1 MLCFDTRFFCST
13 VYKICSYNGLYLYI
27 IPFCCCVIFHYIE
40 ELCFVISSCQQLFEV
55 VMSLVSLIRL
65 HSTKTESACQG
76 KDQRKWSTNFHCMN
90 PGVEEVTD
98 RENLGPS
105 DFIVYSTLTDRI
117 HLLQYLQHHGPI
129 SKKIAKAIQKAG
141 LIVSLFKNNFKLLV
155 CI

>member
-1 MLCFDTRFFCST
+1 
-13 VYKICSYNGLYLYI
+13 
-27 IPFCCCVIFHYIE
+27 
-40 ELCFVISSCQQLFEV
+40 
-55 VMSLVSLIRL
+55 
-65 HSTKTESACQG
+65 
-76 KDQRKWSTNFHCMN
+76 MN

-117 HLLQYLQHHGPI
+117 QLLQYLQHHGPI

-155 CI
+155 YI